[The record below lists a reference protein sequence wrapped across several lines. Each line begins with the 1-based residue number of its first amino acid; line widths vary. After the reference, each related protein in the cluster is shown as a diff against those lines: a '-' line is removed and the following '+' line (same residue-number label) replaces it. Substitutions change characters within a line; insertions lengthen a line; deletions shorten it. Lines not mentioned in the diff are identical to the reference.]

1 MSLMNNYLGQ
11 SRSSRLGIPRINSIP
26 TSTGATRTATGGE
39 KLFGLSGGDW
49 LGAGL
54 SLLGGFMGD
63 RSDRRAAREQARSNE
78 RISAGN
84 QQVSREGIMADRA
97 AGREGL
103 RAGMQGDQDE
113 YARTIMR
120 NRAAIAPWGER
131 YQGPRFTTANPDAPI
146 YNPLMEEGH
155 IFGQLGQPLA
165 PPSGMT
171 TPWNGG

>member
-1 MSLMNNYLGQ
+1 MSLFDGGGNMQNYLGRTGTRRAGENAF
-11 SRSSRLGIPRINSIP
+11 SGVSGSASAGLGSSG
-26 TSTGATRTATGGE
+26 
-39 KLFGLSGGDW
+39 KLFGGDW

-54 SLLGGFMGD
+54 TLLGGFMGD
-63 RSDRRAAREQARSNE
+63 RSDRRTARATRRSNE
-78 RISAGN
+78 
-84 QQVSREGIMADRA
+84 QLSREQIMSQRA
-97 AGREGL
+97 GQRETL

-155 IFGQLGQPLA
+155 MFGQLGQPLA
-165 PPSGMT
+165 PPPDMR

>member
-1 MSLMNNYLGQ
+1 MSLLDNMGSYFGQ

-26 TSTGATRTATGGE
+26 TSSGAERTSVDSSG
-39 KLFGLSGGDW
+39 KLFGISGGDW

-54 SLLGGFMGD
+54 TLLGGFMGD
-63 RSDRRAAREQARSNE
+63 RSDRRTARDNRRSTEQLSREQIMSQR
-78 RISAGN
+78 AG
-84 QQVSREGIMADRA
+84 QRET
-97 AGREGL
+97 L

-155 IFGQLGQPLA
+155 MFGQLGQPLA
-165 PPSGMT
+165 PPPDMR